1 VAGRRPPAAHLAG
14 VSGSVAAVP
23 RKAAVPSGR
32 VAAAEGCLEALAF
45 PAAEQRAPKLM
56 DAIDR
61 SFLGLLGSNNSRFR
75 RFAPSYQRKDQPK
88 SVL

>member
-1 VAGRRPPAAHLAG
+1 VVAGRRSPAAHLAG
-14 VSGSVAAVP
+14 VSGSVVAAP

-56 DAIDR
+56 NAIDR
-61 SFLGLLGSNNSRFR
+61 SFWG
-75 RFAPSYQRKDQPK
+75 Y
-88 SVL
+88 